1 MRNLGPVFSTSSL
14 TNCTLLHL
22 GPIEMAC
29 EFVSHA
35 SAPPETHVALIK
47 TASRPR
53 RLPPPNSMLDSSKFL
68 DAGLGFFL

>member
-1 MRNLGPVFSTSSL
+1 
-14 TNCTLLHL
+14 
-22 GPIEMAC
+22 MAC